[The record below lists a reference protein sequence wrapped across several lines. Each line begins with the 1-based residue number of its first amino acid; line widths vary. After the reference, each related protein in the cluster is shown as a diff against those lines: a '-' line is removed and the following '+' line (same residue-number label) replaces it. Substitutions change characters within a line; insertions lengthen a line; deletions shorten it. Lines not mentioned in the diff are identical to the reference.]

1 MLVYQ
6 RVTPNHPEILQ
17 NIPSCAPPP
26 LQTPLPAP
34 QWRSI
39 WPRPLRWLRGLPR
52 PWIHRKFW
60 TSPGG
65 RFLHVWHF
73 LPEIEV
79 KLGDLTFFHDL
90 RSNFLLQDGIAMAR
104 KQRATTM
111 LSSQTLC
118 IARWKVPKPPSSIS
132 VLCLCLLCC
141 CCCCWWWWWPSG
153 RLTYLWT
160 ITILVRKIIINHLE
174 KGGFCYT
181 TTGYI
186 LYHIL
191 SYCSLSMSM
200 FAVLRLFTQIHHVL
214 IIIYAFIAYELP
226 SSNKV
231 WRWTIPPA

>member
-1 MLVYQ
+1 
-6 RVTPNHPEILQ
+6 
-17 NIPSCAPPP
+17 
-26 LQTPLPAP
+26 
-34 QWRSI
+34 
-39 WPRPLRWLRGLPR
+39 
-52 PWIHRKFW
+52 
-60 TSPGG
+60 
-65 RFLHVWHF
+65 
-73 LPEIEV
+73 
-79 KLGDLTFFHDL
+79 LGDLTFFHDL

-118 IARWKVPKPPSSIS
+118 IARWKVRKPPSSIS

-141 CCCCWWWWWPSG
+141 CWWWWWWPSG